1 MIIQTNTDVM
11 FSISVR
17 SIISVVECS
26 IQYKIGRLVPDNK
39 AMKANIWHETQ
50 FSTDPHPYR
59 FVNGTFPAF
68 LLTPAASLALC
79 PWAGNVSEFLAIEEL
94 IME

>member
-1 MIIQTNTDVM
+1 MIIHTNTDVM
-11 FSISVR
+11 FSIFVR
-17 SIISVVECS
+17 SIISVVECR

-79 PWAGNVSEFLAIEEL
+79 P
-94 IME
+94 